1 MEKMRGVKPKNTSPT
16 LVAGNTEVAS
26 EARKG
31 RKRGGKAMSEKME
44 GEKSMKRGDRACR
57 ASGGMLAGS
66 DWQAAQGPGK
76 KPSR

>member
-1 MEKMRGVKPKNTSPT
+1 MEKMRGVKPKNVKPA
-16 LVAGNTEVAS
+16 LVSGNSDVVA

-31 RKRGGKAMSEKME
+31 RKRGGKVMTEKME

-57 ASGGMLAGS
+57 ASGGALAGG